1 MANKTRE
8 IAKRVFRR
16 WEKLSLMPSSLNV
29 GTGKVFLEFKAP
41 IIDIINCNTMCNT
54 MVQDMGD
61 VYAIASGTLKVM
73 DETGRVLGIYP
84 LNPKAA
90 TPSGP
95 RLVNEGDI
103 DIYVRGE
110 GYRKFKARLWRD
122 ISCFSVELKGLSEP
136 FDVSKLEV
144 EYQLY
149 PDKNGCHQP
158 LMGFAWFKY
167 DGQRIN
173 PRDIFWR
180 NVMEEVA
187 EVWKWAIGDSV
198 SGEKVNKSQG

>member
-16 WEKLSLMPSSLNV
+16 WEKLSLMPCSLNT

-41 IIDIINCNTMCNT
+41 IIDIIDRAIVGFLDMC
-54 MVQDMGD
+54 DLC
-61 VYAIASGTLKVM
+61 AIATGTLKVM
-73 DETGRVLGIYP
+73 DETGRVLGVYS

-95 RLVNEGDI
+95 RFVNDGHG
-103 DIYVRGE
+103 VVGE
-110 GYRKFKARLWRD
+110 YNGGGEYKARLWRD

-144 EYQLY
+144 EYILY

-158 LMGFAWFKY
+158 AMAFFWLKY

-173 PRDIFWR
+173 PRDFFGRI
-180 NVMEEVA
+180 VKEEGA
-187 EVWKWAIGDSV
+187 EGWEWTVEGKPL
-198 SGEKVNKSQG
+198 